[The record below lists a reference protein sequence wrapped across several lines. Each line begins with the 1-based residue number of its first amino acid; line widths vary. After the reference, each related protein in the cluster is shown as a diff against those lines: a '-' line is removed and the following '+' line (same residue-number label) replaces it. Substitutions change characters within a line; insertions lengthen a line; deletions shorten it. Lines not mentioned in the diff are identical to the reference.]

1 MVGASFSTLSPNRG
15 MENSTGTSNLSLSFF
30 FCFSLR
36 SQSFTSDNFRTPIY
50 KQICPPRWI
59 IIIFIEFFGFVSSS
73 ARRRCSRV
81 HGRRRSDRRRT
92 NRGATTRSDDDN
104 DACSRDAAM
113 PTTWG
118 RTRSTT
124 PHTAYIYV
132 TVRAHWGVYCYL
144 RRCFLLH

>member
-36 SQSFTSDNFRTPIY
+36 SQSFSSDNFRTPIY
-50 KQICPPRWI
+50 KQICPPRW

-92 NRGATTRSDDDN
+92 NRRKRRAPPPP
-104 DACSRDAAM
+104 
-113 PTTWG
+113 PTTTTTARARRATRLCRPPGDG
-118 RTRSTT
+118 RA
-124 PHTAYIYV
+124 PPQ
-132 TVRAHWGVYCYL
+132 RAHNIRDSQRTGE
-144 RRCFLLH
+144 LLIS

>member
-36 SQSFTSDNFRTPIY
+36 SQSFSSDNFRTPIY
-50 KQICPPRWI
+50 KQICPPRW

-92 NRGATTRSDDDN
+92 NRRKRRAAPRRRRRRRRRRLRVRAARRGYADHLGT
-104 DACSRDAAM
+104 DALHHNAHI
-113 PTTWG
+113 T
-118 RTRSTT
+118 
-124 PHTAYIYV
+124 YV
-132 TVRAHWGVYCYL
+132 TVSALESY
-144 RRCFLLH
+144 